1 MKPQYPYQPY
11 QQVQTGRAEAVLM
24 GVGVTLLAMSLL
36 GATNLVARLC
46 PLVVW
51 AVLPGAR
58 VRHAATPRADLF
70 RGDARD
76 GVRGW
81 SHLLAL
87 ARRRALPHPS
97 PGPGPHHRRH
107 RRAQPLPHH
116 RLCDLARMRR
126 LVRRSVGATARGK
139 YAANEADSVDVG
151 AKLEASAARVR
162 L

>member
-1 MKPQYPYQPY
+1 
-11 QQVQTGRAEAVLM
+11 M

-36 GATNLVARLC
+36 GAAILLLGFVPWLYGQFYPVLGSGMQQLPVLTFFAETHGMVF
-46 PLVVW
+46 VVG
-51 AVLPGAR
+51 LI
-58 VRHAATPRADLF
+58 
-70 RGDARD
+70 
-76 GVRGW
+76 
-81 SHLLAL
+81 SLAL

-139 YAANEADSVDVG
+139 YG
-151 AKLEASAARVR
+151 PMRPIQ
-162 L
+162 